1 MNSTII
7 LGSDVNT
14 EIASIVVFDAQVKT
28 SIAEFL
34 NEAIHLREILGKDD
48 AIIHVVNKDKSI
60 AKIETR
66 VDDTLLEAEVVDEG
80 GAEMLIPK
88 LSRTDVALER
98 FRDLVDLVGARNRVA
113 RRKFQVD
120 RTRQVA
126 LYEGGIEIESIV
138 LVLRS

>member
-1 MNSTII
+1 MN
-7 LGSDVNT
+7 
-14 EIASIVVFDAQVKT
+14 K
-28 SIAEFL
+28 
-34 NEAIHLREILGKDD
+34 
-48 AIIHVVNKDKSI
+48 NKII
-60 AKIETR
+60 AKIESR

>member
-1 MNSTII
+1 M
-7 LGSDVNT
+7 
-14 EIASIVVFDAQVKT
+14 
-28 SIAEFL
+28 
-34 NEAIHLREILGKDD
+34 
-48 AIIHVVNKDKSI
+48 
-60 AKIETR
+60 
-66 VDDTLLEAEVVDEG
+66 
-80 GAEMLIPK
+80 IPK